1 MLRKCL
7 VFDLY
12 SNCQAAC
19 IVKGG
24 FFLLMALTQ
33 QSLQYYTK
41 QKNSGITNFLTCRFC
56 FIPCT
61 ITNKLSKAL
70 VSPLLK
76 LIELCIFIE
85 IQYMISTELIFVH
98 LLSILA
104 DYFTA
109 YEDLL
114 QIAVSNFQLPSSFS
128 LFFPFVTGMYS

>member
-7 VFDLY
+7 VFDLC
-12 SNCQAAC
+12 SNCQVAC

-24 FFLLMALTQ
+24 FFLPMVLTQ
-33 QSLQYYTK
+33 QPLQYYTK
-41 QKNSGITNFLTCRFC
+41 QKNSDITNFFICSFC

-61 ITNKLSKAL
+61 IAKKLSKAL

-76 LIELCIFIE
+76 LTELCIFIE
-85 IQYMISTELIFVH
+85 IQDIICTELIFVY

-104 DYFTA
+104 DFTA

-128 LFFPFVTGMYS
+128 LFFPFMTGMYS